1 MSRDEITIQ
10 KPVIENTDSVG
21 IEVIEPQSVTAE
33 NGISLQGAMECMNNT
48 LFIIINNTA
57 NADST
62 VTIKKGDKFPNSML
76 GDLNLIAEKSAT
88 TVIQIQDP
96 ARFVNADCAIDIDFG
111 SNFAGTIYAIGKKVG
126 LV

>member
-1 MSRDEITIQ
+1 MARDEIKIQ
-10 KPVIENTDSVG
+10 KPVIENSDSAGV
-21 IEVIEPQSVTAE
+21 EVITPQAVTVA
-33 NGISLQGAMECMNNT
+33 NGITLKGAMECMNNT

-57 NADST
+57 SSDAT
-62 VTIKKGDKFPNSML
+62 VTLKKGEKFPNSML
-76 GDLNLIAEKSAT
+76 GDLTLTAAKSKT